1 MVNVERFYSDDFYQ
15 EKYEKRVDEL
25 SKELKKL
32 FKGAYSPA
40 LHDNMIKQMVQ
51 CEIIIEQEEKKIQ
64 EGNIIDDTP
73 EKRIQ
78 HARQHIRS
86 IWSQLQIDMK
96 GQRGD
101 TKNVVLGD
109 MRDFRKFAKERMYRE
124 FDIEDDDLEDEN
136 EKD

>member
-1 MVNVERFYSDDFYQ
+1 
-15 EKYEKRVDEL
+15 
-25 SKELKKL
+25 
-32 FKGAYSPA
+32 
-40 LHDNMIKQMVQ
+40 MIKQMVQ